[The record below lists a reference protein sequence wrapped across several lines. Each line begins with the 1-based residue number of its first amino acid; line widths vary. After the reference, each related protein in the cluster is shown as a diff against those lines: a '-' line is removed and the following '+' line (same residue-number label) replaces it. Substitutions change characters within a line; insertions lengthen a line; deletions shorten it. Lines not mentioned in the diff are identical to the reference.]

1 MIKLKDIKVKG
12 VCHANIFTYND
23 EKKRDTLE
31 GMDMILYIDYDVDK
45 EVSQLDNYQLDEY
58 DLENLRETFAS
69 YISVFL
75 EGDLYNRLDEIT
87 YENLDYRI
95 ISDVCSGIEMVEQD
109 FSQEQQMIAFEMI
122 KKYVTT
128 DEFKKDLNY
137 NLKR

>member
-23 EKKRDTLE
+23 AKKGCTLE

-45 EVSQLDNYQLDEY
+45 EVSQLDNYQLDKY

-75 EGDLYNRLDEIT
+75 EGDLYNRLNEIT

-95 ISDVCSGIEMVEQD
+95 ISDVCSGVEEVEQD

-128 DEFKKDLNY
+128 DEFKKDLNF